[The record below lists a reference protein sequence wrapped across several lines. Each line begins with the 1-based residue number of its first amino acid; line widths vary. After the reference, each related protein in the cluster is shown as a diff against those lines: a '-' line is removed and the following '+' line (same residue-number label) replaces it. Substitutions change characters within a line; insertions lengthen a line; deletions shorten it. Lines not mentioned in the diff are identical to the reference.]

1 MGGFLTTEEQNELMN
16 NEQACINFL
25 TDYYYKNNGRTELIN
40 NAEKEIGQT
49 KKTC

>member
-1 MGGFLTTEEQNELMN
+1 MN

-40 NAEKEIGQT
+40 KPEVNDDDISDCLEEFYINKAIEV
-49 KKTC
+49 